1 MLWMLAALFLCA
13 PADAKKPRVYTA
25 VRIDLEGRP
34 GLCPGEFQRLDLYA
48 TDDAGKERKV
58 KMGRW
63 KEFDLSWDIAEVSQK
78 GGLEMPLAPEP
89 AWGKAGTLKASVAGN
104 PALGASAQLPA
115 RYDCDL
121 ALTRVGES
129 GAGGAAGERG
139 SATAESDGGD
149 GQDGADGQDGGVG
162 PGLEVRVHLASDP
175 VSGVDVLQVGV
186 RDLVTHESWNS
197 AIAAVG
203 GHMAISTFG
212 GAGGPGG
219 PGGEGG
225 SGATNYDGGKGGQGG
240 NGGDGG
246 LGGPITVLVDP
257 AAMGSIGVLDFL
269 SVGGA
274 GGPGGVGGAGGQAF
288 DPGEPGQAGP
298 GGHEGNAGR
307 SGPAAQVQAT
317 AVGPLW

>member
-1 MLWMLAALFLCA
+1 MLWMLAALLLCA

-25 VRIDLEGRP
+25 VRIDLEGRA

-89 AWGKAGTLKASVAGN
+89 AWGKAGTLKASVVGN
-104 PALGASAQLPA
+104 AALGASAQLPA

-121 ALTRVGES
+121 ALTRFGEA
-129 GAGGAAGERG
+129 GAGGSAGERG

-186 RDLVTHESWNS
+186 RDLVTNESWNS

-203 GHMAISTFG
+203 GHMAISTIG
-212 GAGGPGG
+212 GSGGPGG

-257 AAMGSIGVLDFL
+257 AAMGAIGVLDFL

-288 DPGEPGQAGP
+288 DPGKPGQAGP